1 MKIKFIREVF
11 AGDFPKDITVMRS
24 RYYEQPLN
32 EYMHRLATHFN
43 FERTP
48 EMRTALLSHLGKSL
62 LNMAQNKTDPG
73 KIKLK
78 NVKAREKR
86 NQKKEELRQSTRHRS
101 RSLSLTRP
109 SKRQRG
115 DDAGSPEPLKR
126 TDAAPALLT
135 ECKTK

>member
-1 MKIKFIREVF
+1 MQSPIKTQRRDLDTATIFFFCVSSPQRTNYNGMKIKFIREVF

-24 RYYEQPLN
+24 RYYDQPLN

-86 NQKKEELRQSTRHRS
+86 NQ
-101 RSLSLTRP
+101 
-109 SKRQRG
+109 
-115 DDAGSPEPLKR
+115 
-126 TDAAPALLT
+126 
-135 ECKTK
+135 